1 MDALAIRF
9 GSSGCLSN
17 YRIGDS
23 CFDSGKNSNS

>member
-9 GSSGCLSN
+9 GSSGCPGN

-23 CFDSGKNSNS
+23 CFDLGKNSNS